1 MDMKQLLEKMA
12 QFAGQAVG
20 QKPGEQWKDDDPNP
34 PGKKLVG
41 DSIIKD
47 LSTGPTPKT
56 KEQEL
61 AEQWAAFNEDELGVE
76 PKRPGRKS
84 DRPGREYAKN
94 GAPSK
99 RYNAIKDKDLTEYRV
114 QVDNFTADDIK
125 ELEGIRDLA
134 TVKARAFQ
142 LVSTPSKRPMK
153 PEKVAWFKQAIESKT
168 NTLAVIKLM
177 WDLLLSGEG
186 QQVIGSRHSMS
197 SNSYRSRFNESEMS
211 ELDIELQDYR
221 SMSDEEFKAA
231 YNITK
236 AEWMNKNKSI
246 VIQNPALRKGLGIT
260 EGQQNSFYDGD
271 RVELVP
277 PYVAVPGEVY
287 TVSQCDNERQRC
299 WIGDADGF
307 GWYATFDQLTPA
319 DEDDLDEGMEEF
331 AKSQASKR
339 AADKVYTITT
349 TRYSN
354 YGGRSSS
361 RSKSGTLS
369 ELLDY
374 FNYTLESGKSYER
387 ERGRYKINMSPK
399 NIQALVDNLNKAVS
413 NTAANSQSDRSFA
426 AADEQVAEGK
436 WFKTQYGWAGGRNE
450 KTGGMYKHPDQVK
463 ADREA
468 KKAEKA
474 QQSKDAMTDMFGG
487 SSGADL
493 TRNLK
498 IREDGSDVISQWGI
512 SQQEWAEFEGIA
524 EELLSAVQSEEA
536 WEKFWQVSEID
547 RLDKPLQGAIDTGL
561 ASGKLDRFTTNILNA
576 LRYGSEHFGTE
587 PRAALDL
594 TTMVLI
600 KGLRKLQEVAEGWES
615 GPDEYERP
623 ERDPDADYDAMRQEK
638 ADREEEE
645 RRAKRPQTKV
655 YTLSGRGPNQ
665 EPNYEFPGEYAS
677 QEEAVA
683 ARTKLAANPKTP
695 NPRDIG
701 IRVHTKFLDL
711 KEGIES
717 ANPTE
722 SAVLAAV
729 QELIQQGHTEVA
741 PEVITNM
748 VVAAT
753 SQPFLLKD
761 LVDANNNSLAIQH
774 YIDSINPT
782 KVKFS
787 SDILTVKNEDPMK
800 EKQVAQNGVAKMAAK
815 AAGRSRL
822 GESSYEEEA
831 YYAALKNKN
840 SLKDE
845 EDYAAKRKAL
855 QQIQMDPNTANDPQ
869 LKAELARRLGSL
881 TQQYSDLQSKLRE
894 FKESRGHKAV
904 ATKLDN
910 MDRMKNVQIPTPA
923 ERREQIR
930 IAKEKEQAMKG
941 KSKVD
946 EYGANNPPQGTT
958 PQVNNPK
965 QAQAVAQA
973 TQTLKTATGS
983 SAPTTN
989 IAKALDS
996 ASQGKPVGQQDM
1008 KAIEPLMKDVATIAQ
1023 DPKLAGQFKTV
1034 LNQVQQAQLKQ
1045 Q

>member
-1 MDMKQLLEKMA
+1 MRKLLEKMT

-20 QKPGEQWKDDDPNP
+20 QKPGEQWKGDDPNP

-41 DSIIKD
+41 DSILKD
-47 LSTGPTPKT
+47 LSKGPTPKT

-61 AEQWAAFNEDELGVE
+61 AEEWAAFNEDDLGVE
-76 PKRPGRKS
+76 PKRPGREGGRSARGHKEQPRYKTVKDEVDEATAAGLKVGDHVTANTSKGEYPGGHKS
-84 DRPGREYAKN
+84 RAGKVTRVGQTGVHITPDDGGEVEYHPYKIV
-94 GAPSK
+94 K
-99 RYNAIKDKDLTEYRV
+99 KTVKDKDVYEDSLDDEYEGGESDNDYFDRQKPKKLSKRSQQRDNAAYARKIGSFSV
-114 QVDNFTADDIK
+114 DGKVVRSNVNGLNHEQVAK
-125 ELEGIRDLA
+125 ELRNKYPGKNIEWRM
-134 TVKARAFQ
+134 T
-142 LVSTPSKRPMK
+142 SKP
-153 PEKVAWFKQAIESKT
+153 
-168 NTLAVIKLM
+168 
-177 WDLLLSGEG
+177 
-186 QQVIGSRHSMS
+186 
-197 SNSYRSRFNESEMS
+197 FN
-211 ELDIELQDYR
+211 
-221 SMSDEEFKAA
+221 
-231 YNITK
+231 
-236 AEWMNKNKSI
+236 
-246 VIQNPALRKGLGIT
+246 

-331 AKSQASKR
+331 ARSQAKQR
-339 AADKVYTITT
+339 AANKVYTITT
-349 TRYSN
+349 TRESN
-354 YGGRSSS
+354 YSGRSSS

-369 ELLDY
+369 ELLKY
-374 FNYTLESGKSYER
+374 FGYTLEVGKSYEH

-399 NIQALVDNLNKAVS
+399 NIQSLVDNLNKAQSNGAANGHS
-413 NTAANSQSDRSFA
+413 NTYYDVA
-426 AADEQVAEGK
+426 ETEVAEGK

-450 KTGGMYKHPDQVK
+450 KTGGTYKHPDQVK

-468 KKAEKA
+468 KKAAKADNA
-474 QQSKDAMTDMFGG
+474 QQSKDAFDGMFGG
-487 SSGADL
+487 SGADL

-498 IREDGSDVISQWGI
+498 IKE
-512 SQQEWAEFEGIA
+512 
-524 EELLSAVQSEEA
+524 
-536 WEKFWQVSEID
+536 
-547 RLDKPLQGAIDTGL
+547 
-561 ASGKLDRFTTNILNA
+561 
-576 LRYGSEHFGTE
+576 
-587 PRAALDL
+587 
-594 TTMVLI
+594 
-600 KGLRKLQEVAEGWES
+600 EGWES

-683 ARTKLAANPKTP
+683 ARTKLAANPNTP

-701 IRVHTKFLDL
+701 IRVHTKFLD
-711 KEGIES
+711 EGCDSKFVQQGKKVPKGYEMTAHGRIVKKPRGPDQSNQGTSGKVYEGVES
-717 ANPTE
+717 DDPTE

-748 VVAAT
+748 VVATT

-800 EKQVAQNGVAKMAAK
+800 EKQAAQNGVAKMAAK

-822 GESSYEEEA
+822 GESGDTP
-831 YYAALKNKN
+831 LRDK
-840 SLKDE
+840 
-845 EDYAAKRKAL
+845 EDYDAKRKAL
-855 QQIQMDPNTANDPQ
+855 QDLQLAPSTPKDPQ

-881 TQQYSDLQSKLRE
+881 NQQYSDLQSKLRE
-894 FKESRGHKAV
+894 FKESRGHKAI

-946 EYGANNPPQGTT
+946 EYGANQPSGTAA
-958 PQVNNPK
+958 PNQQANQQANDPK

-996 ASQGKPVGQQDM
+996 ASQGKPVGQQAM
-1008 KAIEPLMKDVATIAQ
+1008 KDIEPLMKDVATIAQ
-1023 DPKLAGQFKTV
+1023 DPKLAGQFKNV
-1034 LNQVQQAQLKQ
+1034 LNQVQQTQLKQ
-1045 Q
+1045 QQT